1 MAFSR
6 SHQVMIIII
15 NTCWGLFCIMA
26 IGTLTYMVTLSI
38 QGLQSSQLLCWFSG
52 WTTHIYGTPLP
63 HKVVPP
69 PFFQALFAKATPY
82 HPRYLPVFHS
92 ETCAWD
98 VWRMTRINQENLLLK
113 NGSENHEKAGHN
125 NEIKIPLQCHGCI
138 YYDIYAYAQ

>member
-52 WTTHIYGTPLP
+52 WTTHIYDTPLP

-98 VWRMTRINQENLLLK
+98 VWRMMRINQENLLLK

-125 NEIKIPLQCHGCI
+125 NEIKIPLQCHDCI